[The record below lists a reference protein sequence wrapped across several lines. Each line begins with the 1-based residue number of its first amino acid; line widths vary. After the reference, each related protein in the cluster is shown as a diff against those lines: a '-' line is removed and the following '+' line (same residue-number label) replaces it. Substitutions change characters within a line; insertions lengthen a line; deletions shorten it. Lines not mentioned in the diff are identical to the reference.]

1 MKPRYTQPPGT
12 TYQLRVALRGAKPP
26 IWRRLLVSPAMR
38 LSRLHDALQL
48 VMGWDDAHLHMFVK
62 GQRRY
67 SLPNPWLDDVGP
79 DGRSRF
85 LDARKHR
92 IEEILIRE
100 KDWIQY
106 QYDFGDKWYHRV
118 TLQKILLR
126 DPSVRLPVCLSG
138 RRQCP
143 PEDSGGIWR
152 FRHML
157 TVLADPN
164 HEEYEE
170 IAEWMDP
177 DFDPEAFSV
186 HAVNEALRGMFG

>member
-1 MKPRYTQPPGT
+1 MK
-12 TYQLRVALRGAKPP
+12 GAKPP
-26 IWRRLLVSPAMR
+26 IWRRLLVSPSMR

-48 VMGWDDAHLHMFVK
+48 VMGWDDSHLHMFVK

-67 SLPNPWLDDVGP
+67 TLPNPWLDDVGP
-79 DGRSRF
+79 DGRPRF
-85 LDARKHR
+85 LDTRKHR
-92 IEEILIRE
+92 IEQLLTRE
-100 KDWIQY
+100 KDWIEY
-106 QYDFGDKWYHRV
+106 RYDFGDKWYHRI

-138 RRQCP
+138 KRQCP
-143 PEDSGGIWR
+143 PEDSGGVWR

-164 HEEYEE
+164 HEEYEQV
-170 IAEWMDP
+170 AEWIDP

-186 HAVNEALRGMFG
+186 EAVNKALRGMFG